1 MYLYMTDEQFNKL
14 WNHIDE
20 CFHELRDEVGHTRE
34 RVDGI
39 YNHLDDIRGLL
50 DTDELERGAQSVQ
63 LDRHE
68 DAPMG
73 LDLRVGTLER

>member
-1 MYLYMTDEQFNKL
+1 MTDDQFNKL

-20 CFHELRDEVGHTRE
+20 RFHELRDEVSQTRE

-68 DAPMG
+68 DALTR
-73 LDLRVGTLER
+73 LDLRVGTLERQAA

>member
-1 MYLYMTDEQFNKL
+1 MTDDQVNKL

-20 CFHELRDEVGHTRE
+20 RFYELRDEVGQTRE

-63 LDRHE
+63 LDRCE
-68 DAPMG
+68 DALTS
-73 LDLRVGTLER
+73 LDLCVGTLERQAA